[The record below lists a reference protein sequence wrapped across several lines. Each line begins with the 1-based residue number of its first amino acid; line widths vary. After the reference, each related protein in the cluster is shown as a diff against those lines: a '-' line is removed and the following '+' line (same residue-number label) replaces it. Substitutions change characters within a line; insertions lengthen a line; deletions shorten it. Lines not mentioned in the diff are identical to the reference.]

1 MAPLGGRVRSAAHWY
16 KRRPWHHKVAIGG
29 ALVLIVV
36 AVVVGT
42 TQLAFENASEVTDIP
57 KQSEPSLETRL
68 QIAFRFAPVLEL
80 NSHELFVPID
90 RDAYI
95 AATELDER
103 KGKLASLLN
112 AAPTPASL
120 PSSEGE
126 CVLSAHCFYFLNV
139 KGLEPPDSKPRAYA
153 VLQNE
158 AIAADPTNRIYFH
171 VTRYD
176 ETGDYAVQY
185 WFLYFFNYRL
195 NLHESD
201 WEQITLHLDPDQK
214 PIEALYSS
222 HASGQKRPWSKLET
236 VGDHPVVYVAL
247 GSHANYFRSG
257 THRVTLDCRVVLH
270 TKVCTGNET
279 IRDTSDGR
287 GQELLLERDYKLQEL
302 TGTVYIGS
310 YGSGNYVLGRRKD
323 EILAD
328 PRARPVWLNPLARFK
343 LAKGAS

>member
-1 MAPLGGRVRSAAHWY
+1 
-16 KRRPWHHKVAIGG
+16 VAIGG
-29 ALVLIVV
+29 ALALVVV
-36 AVVVGT
+36 AAVVGT
-42 TQLAFENASEVTDIP
+42 TQLAFENASEVTGIP
-57 KQSEPSLETRL
+57 KQTEPSLDTRVE
-68 QIAFRFAPVLEL
+68 IAARFAPVLEL
-80 NSHELFVPID
+80 DSHELFVPID
-90 RDAYI
+90 RDAYVS
-95 AATELDER
+95 ATELDAR
-103 KGKLASLLN
+103 TGKLASLLN

-126 CVLSAHCFYFLNV
+126 CVRSAHCFYFLNI
-139 KGLEPPDSKPRAYA
+139 KGLEPPHSKPPAYKA
-153 VLQNE
+153 LQDKV
-158 AIAADPTNRIYFH
+158 IAADSTNRIYFH

-195 NLHESD
+195 NLHESH

-222 HASGQKRPWSKLET
+222 HASGQNRPWRKIET

-247 GSHANYFRSG
+247 GSHANYFRRG

-287 GQELLLERDYKLQEL
+287 GQELRPEHNYKLREL
-302 TGTVYIGS
+302 TGAVYIGS
-310 YGSGNYVLGRRKD
+310 FGSGNYVFGKRKD

-328 PRARPVWLNPLARFK
+328 PRARAVWLNPLARFR
-343 LAKGAS
+343 LAKNAPQN